1 MLSDNG
7 LMLPPDIRG
16 FVRTHYVIGCLDEG
30 DLRYTYDDYVLN
42 SLSLDDGV
50 IHGCV
55 QIANES
61 ALVSPGREKNVG
73 IMWLLFFG
81 SSSLLVSTADLD
93 AAGHPVLEV
102 GGGPLGAFSSAGFTW
117 ARFVPGHPAGCEQR
131 SRKRIDYPQGH

>member
-42 SLSLDDGV
+42 SLLLDDGV

-61 ALVSPGREKNVG
+61 ALVSPVLCLGTWVTVLCQDMGDTSVG
-73 IMWLLFFG
+73 
-81 SSSLLVSTADLD
+81 S
-93 AAGHPVLEV
+93 
-102 GGGPLGAFSSAGFTW
+102 GGDTCGLRLGG
-117 ARFVPGHPAGCEQR
+117 EL
-131 SRKRIDYPQGH
+131 